1 MQKLNK
7 NLFGKQKGATS
18 KIIMYGNQRLN
29 RFFSIQFVIAFTSIL
44 LAIIPMSYTALSLYS
59 KYAKELVDT
68 SQVFTSQIL
77 DQLRYNLDEFLS
89 QSIETNREIE
99 SLLSQNKMTID
110 SEFQKRINSFY
121 ATRND
126 ILNVSV
132 VDMKGSFLFSLPGN
146 NINTS
151 YKLLD
156 EPWFDLVS
164 EDNLLYYITEPHVQ
178 NMYMGSR
185 NWAIS
190 VVQVIDVNDGNE
202 FKKAILIVDISI
214 KKLDELCNSLN
225 IGGSGY
231 VFLTN
236 ANQKIIYHPQ
246 QALIYAGLKKEINS
260 SGLGESELVKNAN
273 NDEVLITTKSLSFVD
288 WKLIGVAH
296 IDPIAQQNNRIFKEI
311 MDVLPVVII
320 AIILISWFISGMIS
334 SPIKEL
340 NSKMQLAQK
349 GDFDANI
356 HLKNSEKEVMELA
369 DSYNILLIRI
379 KNLMEEKRIEHE
391 AKRQSE
397 LNALQAQIN
406 PHFLY
411 NTLDSIMWMA
421 ESGQNDEV
429 VEMVTALARLFRIS
443 ISKGRKTISV
453 ANELEHARNYLLI
466 QKIRYKEKFT
476 FIIHASEEVKQ
487 LKTLKLILQPIIE
500 NAIYHGIEYMVDEGE
515 IQINVFTEND
525 CLVYEI
531 IDNGL
536 GMDQEMIQKLI
547 HTKDMEVE
555 PTQGGSGVGVRNV
568 DERIKLSYGE
578 QYGLN
583 IHSEIEVGTTVRIV
597 LPILESESG
606 GYEN

>member
-1 MQKLNK
+1 MK
-7 NLFGKQKGATS
+7 KQKNGALHIS
-18 KIIMYGNQRLN
+18 RI
-29 RFFSIQFVIAFTSIL
+29 FSLQFVIAITSIL
-44 LAIIPMSYTALSLYS
+44 LAIIPMSYTALSLYT

-77 DQLRYNLDEFLS
+77 DQLRFNLDEFFS

-99 SLLSQNKMTID
+99 SLLIQNQMNID
-110 SEFQKRINSFY
+110 SEFQKRVSSFY
-121 ATRND
+121 STRND
-126 ILNVSV
+126 ILNVSII
-132 VDMKGSFLFSLPGN
+132 DMEGEFLFSLPGT
-146 NINTS
+146 NINPE

-156 EPWFDLVS
+156 EYWYDLVAD
-164 EDNLLYYITEPHVQ
+164 DNLLYYISEPHVQ
-178 NMYMGSR
+178 NIYPNSR
-185 NWAIS
+185 NWVIS
-190 VVQVIDVNDGNE
+190 VVQVIDIRESINN
-202 FKKAILIVDISI
+202 KKAVLIVDISI

-236 ANQKIIYHPQ
+236 ASEKIIYHPQ
-246 QALIYAGLKKEINS
+246 QALIYSGLKKEINP
-260 SGLGESELVKNAN
+260 GNFGVSELVKNSN
-273 NDEVLITTKSLSFVD
+273 KDEVLITTKSLSFVD
-288 WKLIGVAH
+288 WKLVGVAH
-296 IDPIAQQNNRIFKEI
+296 IESVAQKNNRIFKEI
-311 MDVLPVVII
+311 VDVLPSVII

-334 SPIKEL
+334 SPINEL

-349 GDFDANI
+349 GDFDATI
-356 HLKNSEKEVMELA
+356 QLKNSEKEVMELA
-369 DSYNILLIRI
+369 DSYNILLKRI
-379 KNLMEEKRIEHE
+379 KDLIEEKRIEHE

-421 ESGQNDEV
+421 ESGQNEEV

-443 ISKGRKTISV
+443 ISKGQKTISV

-476 FIIHASEEVKQ
+476 FTIHADEATKQ

-500 NAIYHGIEYMVDEGE
+500 NAIYHGIEYMVDEGK
-515 IQINVFTEND
+515 IDIIVFTQND
-525 CLVYEI
+525 TLVFEI

-536 GMDQEMIQKLI
+536 GMEQETIQKLI
-547 HTKDMEVE
+547 HTKDSEVE

-568 DERIKLSYGE
+568 DERIKLSYGD
-578 QYGLN
+578 QYGLD
-583 IHSEIEVGTTVRIV
+583 ITSALEIGTTVRIT
-597 LPILESESG
+597 LPILESEG
-606 GYEN
+606 GIYEN